1 MEVLD
6 FAHNSM
12 GFLVSHISFCRR
24 FCVPEQ
30 GSVVFQFWPDAL
42 SYHYGGAGFVYHE
55 ISGREQT
62 FVYSFNNV
70 FIDHWTA
77 HRCRRLDPGHSSYR
91 NRSVRIDY
99 DGVLW
104 QKGEVCKFKV
114 IAYIC
119 NVNLK
124 YEFMITRILKL
135 QDASSE
141 SIFLWGARQT
151 GKSTLL
157 KMLFPDVLIVD
168 LLKSDVY
175 AKYQRRP
182 SLLREELMMTADGSG
197 PVIIDE
203 IQKIPAL
210 LDEVHWLIANK
221 NLRFI
226 LSGSSARKLRRSG
239 ANLLG
244 GRAIRTFLYPFVSA
258 EIPDFDL
265 FKACKNGM
273 IPRHY
278 LINNPEQRLQAYIGD
293 YLQEEIKEE
302 ALVRKLGVF
311 TRFLEVAAFSSGE
324 VLNYS
329 KIATDS
335 GVSSVTV
342 KEYFSIL
349 EETLIG
355 YVVPAYRQ
363 QKKRRLVQASKFYF
377 FDVGVYN
384 HLRHQNNPV
393 PGTAEF
399 GKSFEHLIIQEL
411 KAWLGYTE
419 SHEKLTYWKTATGL
433 EVDAVVGDAR
443 IAIEI
448 KATRNI
454 SYAETKGLR
463 TFQEEHPDAILI
475 AVTLDERPRKL
486 GSVEVF
492 PATDFLQRLWTHK
505 VPLLQKEKLP

>member
-1 MEVLD
+1 
-6 FAHNSM
+6 
-12 GFLVSHISFCRR
+12 
-24 FCVPEQ
+24 
-30 GSVVFQFWPDAL
+30 
-42 SYHYGGAGFVYHE
+42 
-55 ISGREQT
+55 
-62 FVYSFNNV
+62 
-70 FIDHWTA
+70 
-77 HRCRRLDPGHSSYR
+77 
-91 NRSVRIDY
+91 
-99 DGVLW
+99 
-104 QKGEVCKFKV
+104 
-114 IAYIC
+114 
-119 NVNLK
+119 
-124 YEFMITRILKL
+124 MITRILKL

-221 NLRFI
+221 NLRFV

-258 EIPDFDL
+258 EIPGFDL
-265 FKACKNGM
+265 FRACKNGM

-311 TRFLEVAAFSSGE
+311 TRFLEVAAFCSGE

-329 KIATDS
+329 KIATDC

-355 YVVPAYRQ
+355 YIVPAYRQ

-377 FDVGVYN
+377 FDVGIYN
-384 HLRHQNNPV
+384 HLRHHNNPV

-399 GKSFEHLIIQEL
+399 GKSFEHFIIQEL
-411 KAWLGYTE
+411 IAWLGYTE

-433 EVDAVVGDAR
+433 EVDAVVGNAR

-463 TFQEEHPDAILI
+463 TFQEEHPDAVLI
-475 AVTLDERPRKL
+475 AVTLDERPRKI
-486 GSVEVF
+486 GPVEVF
-492 PATDFLQRLWTHK
+492 PAIDFLQRLWSNK
-505 VPLLQKEKLP
+505 LSPLQKEKLP